1 MNKFAAFLK
10 ENREKFAL
18 AGYFILA
25 AFLLLMLATRS
36 SFLYICNDWDDTNS
50 YFSMGKALMNGKVPY
65 RDIFDQKGIF
75 LYFFYG
81 LAYLISN
88 ASYAGVYL
96 MEIIEGAV
104 AMYSFYKIM
113 NLYLRK
119 TTALI
124 LAPCVYTTMIA
135 SYAFYWGGS
144 AEEMMFPILAYG
156 LYRIVRYFKE
166 DYAVGKTMSTKE
178 LVLGGFLAGMI
189 ANIKFIDLGFYFAW
203 MMCVFFAFIALKD
216 WKGGFLAC
224 FKFLGGMALPFV
236 PWFIYFGL
244 HKSLYWWYYG
254 TIYINVFVYSNLD
267 GEGPS
272 MATRLY
278 ELAKLLLFTAEKNA
292 VYFAFVIPGVIW
304 FVVDK
309 GKKWLERFTM
319 IALCFFLYF
328 GIYFGGMQLGYY
340 AIPLA
345 IFAVFGF
352 TLLGKIYEW
361 CVTNLVNNKQLEN
374 SPENSVKKSENS
386 VEKSEQAKWTFLP
399 GYIGGA
405 VAIALC
411 MLFIWNTSMNIPAM
425 KVKEE
430 DHFLFQFKKIVEQT
444 ENPTILTYNC
454 FDTGLATICN
464 AMPSGYWFQSQTIDG
479 EDLIREE
486 QKGYMW
492 DGIPDYVVCRYEYPD
507 SALENYEVVAEGSKT
522 DWGSEKTYYLL
533 RRK

>member
-1 MNKFAAFLK
+1 MNSIAMKIKKNKESIALGCYFL
-10 ENREKFAL
+10 
-18 AGYFILA
+18 LA

-81 LAYLISN
+81 IAYLISN
-88 ASYAGVYL
+88 ATYAGVYVL
-96 MEIIEGAV
+96 EIIEGAI

-113 NLYLRK
+113 SLYLKK
-119 TTALI
+119 TTALA

-156 LYRIVRYFKE
+156 LYMIIRYFKE
-166 DYAVGKTMSTKE
+166 DYTVGKTMSTKE
-178 LVLGGFLAGMI
+178 LILGGFLAGMI

-203 MMCVFFAFIALKD
+203 MMCIFFAFIALKD
-216 WKGGFLAC
+216 WKGGFIAC
-224 FKFLGGMALPFV
+224 FKFLGGMALPFL
-236 PWFIYFGL
+236 PWLVYFGL
-244 HKSLYWWYYG
+244 HNSLYWWYYG

-272 MATRLY
+272 MVTRMY
-278 ELAKLLLFTAEKNA
+278 ELAKLLMFTAEKDL

-304 FVVDK
+304 FVLGK
-309 GKKWLERFTM
+309 GKKWLERFMM

-345 IFAVFGF
+345 IFAVLGF
-352 TLLGKIYEW
+352 TLIGKMIEWGIGKICGNEADI
-361 CVTNLVNNKQLEN
+361 
-374 SPENSVKKSENS
+374 
-386 VEKSEQAKWTFLP
+386 EKGKTRKTLIVRYAASAIS
-399 GYIGGA
+399 IG
-405 VAIALC
+405 LC

-454 FDTGLATICN
+454 FDTGLATITN
-464 AMPSGYWFQSQTIDG
+464 AMPAGYWFQSQTIDG
-479 EDLIREE
+479 EDQIREE
-486 QKGYMW
+486 QKSYMW
-492 DGIPDYVVCRYEYPD
+492 EGIPDYIVCQGEYPN
-507 SALENYEVVAEGSKT
+507 SALENYEVVAEGSKSN
-522 DWGSEKTYYLL
+522 WGSESIYYLL
-533 RRK
+533 KKKTK